1 MNKVIMIGNLANDP
15 EARTTQSGISQS
27 TFRIAVQR
35 RFANQQGV
43 READFFTVI
52 VWRQT
57 ADFCNRYLSKGRR
70 VAVEG
75 SIQNRSYDAQ
85 DGSTRY
91 VTEIIADNVEM
102 LDKREGKPKD
112 EGFTEVHDDKLP
124 WEEEVMDL
132 KPCPFCAGDANWQ
145 FGHSR
150 YGYYGFVKCSDCGA
164 STKLVSIPN
173 DLCKGNDF
181 MAHDDFWESK
191 PFQTATRLWNSRRR
205 RKKEA
210 D

>member
-52 VWRQT
+52 AWRQT

-85 DGSTRY
+85 DGSKRY
-91 VTEIIADNVEM
+91 VTEIIADNIEA
-102 LDKREGKPKD
+102 LSSRNEDGGQPRRDNGPTPPPAPPAPPSAHD
-112 EGFTEVHDDKLP
+112 FTEVDDDELP
-124 WEEEVMDL
+124 
-132 KPCPFCAGDANWQ
+132 F
-145 FGHSR
+145 
-150 YGYYGFVKCSDCGA
+150 
-164 STKLVSIPN
+164 
-173 DLCKGNDF
+173 
-181 MAHDDFWESK
+181 
-191 PFQTATRLWNSRRR
+191 
-205 RKKEA
+205 
-210 D
+210 